1 MKAFIFSLIALV
13 VDHRDIGRGAALRAD
28 VGERRVFGEAERAA
42 VGVGWVSAATTGIVL
57 RFHRF
62 RA

>member
-1 MKAFIFSLIALV
+1 MKAFIFSLHRPGG
-13 VDHRDIGRGAALRAD
+13 DHGDIGRGAALRAD

-42 VGVGWVSAATTGIVL
+42 VGVGCVSAATTGIGAS
-57 RFHRF
+57 F